1 MTIKKNDVLV
11 ANKAF
16 KVGDNHFN
24 KGQVFLVE
32 KGGKNQVIMT
42 RNEQGVFIG
51 LEGNFDTD
59 GFVKSTIAEVS
70 HCEKAFG
77 NVQVKGITRV
87 DSHDGYSMSANLFV
101 DGKKVGVI
109 ENDGWGGETY
119 IIENGKDGKEIV
131 DKLIET
137 AKGIAIQSGVDLE
150 NRHAGYAETNLW
162 DYLSEQYYIFE
173 SFGDYMRSF
182 QKQVA

>member
-16 KVGDNHFN
+16 SIGNNHFN
-24 KGQVFLVE
+24 KGHVFLVE

-42 RNEQGVFIG
+42 RNEQGIFIG

-59 GFVKSTIAEVS
+59 GFAKRAIAEVS

-87 DSHDGYSMSANLFV
+87 ESHDGYSMSANLFV

-119 IIENGKDGKEIV
+119 LIENSKSNEESV
-131 DKLIET
+131 NKLIET
-137 AKGIAIQSGVDLE
+137 AKEIAIQSGVDLK

-182 QKQVA
+182 QKQAA

>member
-1 MTIKKNDVLV
+1 MAIKKNDVLV

-16 KVGDNHFN
+16 KVGDAHFN

-32 KGGKNQVIMT
+32 KGGKSQVIMT
-42 RNEQGVFIG
+42 RNEQGIFIG

-59 GFVKSTIAEVS
+59 GFAKSTITEVS

-77 NVQVKGITRV
+77 NIQVKGITRV

-119 IIENGKDGKEIV
+119 LIENSKSSEEAVG
-131 DKLIET
+131 KLIET
-137 AKGIAIQSGVDLE
+137 AKEIAIQSGVDLK

-173 SFGDYMRSF
+173 SFGNYMRSF
-182 QKQVA
+182 EKPAA

>member
-1 MTIKKNDVLV
+1 MAIKKNDVLV

-16 KVGDNHFN
+16 KVGNKLFN

-59 GFVKSTIAEVS
+59 GFVRSTIAEVS

-77 NVQVKGITRV
+77 NVKVKGITRV
-87 DSHDGYSMSANLFV
+87 ESHDGYSMSANLFV

-119 IIENGKDGKEIV
+119 LIENSKSCEEAAG
-131 DKLIET
+131 KLIET
-137 AKGIAIQSGVDLE
+137 AKEIAIQSGVDLK
-150 NRHAGYAETNLW
+150 NKHAGYVETNLW
-162 DYLSEQYYIFE
+162 DYFSEQYYIFE
-173 SFGDYMRSF
+173 IFGDYMRSF

>member
-1 MTIKKNDVLV
+1 MTIKKNDVLI

-16 KVGDNHFN
+16 SVGDANFN
-24 KGQVFLVE
+24 KGQVFIVE

-101 DGKKVGVI
+101 SGKKVGFI

-119 IIENGKDGKEIV
+119 LIENSKSSEEAV

-137 AKGIAIQSGVDLE
+137 AKEIAIQSGVDLK
-150 NRHAGYAETNLW
+150 NRHAGYVETNLW
-162 DYLSEQYYIFE
+162 DYLIEQYYIFE

-182 QKQVA
+182 QKQAA